1 MAKSWDVEGL
11 EPDRPLIEGVRKII
25 QTKFREAFFF
35 REAVIAN
42 IDTEAVHDMRVSLR
56 RLWAAMRIF
65 SNCFDQDPEFEK
77 LIRKTRK
84 LARRLGDVRDLD
96 VLIEMLQTKGQQQT
110 QQQGQQQ
117 SQQEG
122 QQESQQGLGEPRAI
136 ALGALIDNSQKR
148 RARRHQELLEH
159 LQRLEEEG
167 FEEEFLRFY
176 APDYDSFLSIATI
189 GSQATK
195 S

>member
-11 EPDRPLIEGVRKII
+11 DPDQPLIEGVRKII

-35 REAVIAN
+35 RDAVIAN
-42 IDTEAVHDMRVSLR
+42 IDIEAVHDMRVSLR

-65 SNCFDQDPEFEK
+65 SNCFDHDPEFER

-84 LARRLGDVRDLD
+84 LARRLGSVRDLD
-96 VLIEMLQTKGQQQT
+96 VLIEMLQKA
-110 QQQGQQQ
+110 Q
-117 SQQEG
+117 SLEL
-122 QQESQQGLGEPRAI
+122 SEPKLV
-136 ALGALIDNSQKR
+136 ALTTLIENSQKR
-148 RARRHQELLEH
+148 RAKKHQELLEH
-159 LQRLEEEG
+159 LQKLEEKG
-167 FEEEFLRFY
+167 FEEEFLRFF

-189 GSQATK
+189 GSQATN